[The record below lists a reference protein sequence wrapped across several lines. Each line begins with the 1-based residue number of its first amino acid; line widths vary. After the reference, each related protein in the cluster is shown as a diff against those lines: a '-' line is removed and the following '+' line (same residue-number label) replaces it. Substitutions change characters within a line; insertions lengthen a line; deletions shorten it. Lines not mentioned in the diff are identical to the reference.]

1 MLKEDSRSL
10 RGESEEEEEYFADLE
25 RLWLAAGG
33 GSVFG
38 FACCCLVEAKR
49 TTKIAEL
56 RTILSASAAPP

>member
-1 MLKEDSRSL
+1 MRRRRSTKVSRSTL
-10 RGESEEEEEYFADLE
+10 AG
-25 RLWLAAGG
+25 AAGG